1 MLLVR
6 FDTRVKRAVKGIFVN
21 RELLVLLPVNCEITF
36 LFLVKRDFGNCRE
49 EGFLVLIIFETRI
62 GCWIHR
68 KLWQWSATRSWK
80 KRWIFIW
87 NFWNTPAP
95 WIRWQLPWSQW
106 LEEDG
111 AEPQL
116 RNKELGPAF
125 SQHQEQEA
133 GEWWGHRTRQFLTKV
148 RKTYRIRT
156 FFFSWNVKCRI
167 YCPWNVKRPFNFPWN
182 VVNTPQPPFTTLSE
196 RQRERENWELSRP
209 EAGVETDLEITQS
222 NCGESPWKVTPNRG
236 SSLHWTIPQV
246 SAYSLLLFFLLVN
259 HRYGCVICSLEVL
272 LFLRLKTRNKF
283 DGSMQSSR
291 IMWSGL

>member
-80 KRWIFIW
+80 KRWIFVW
-87 NFWNTPAP
+87 NFWNRPAP
-95 WIRWQLPWSQW
+95 WIRWRLPWSQW

-148 RKTYRIRT
+148 RKTYRIKT
-156 FFFSWNVKCRI
+156 FFFLVKREMPNILSVKCEM
-167 YCPWNVKRPFNFPWN
+167 
-182 VVNTPQPPFTTLSE
+182 VV
-196 RQRERENWELSRP
+196 
-209 EAGVETDLEITQS
+209 
-222 NCGESPWKVTPNRG
+222 
-236 SSLHWTIPQV
+236 
-246 SAYSLLLFFLLVN
+246 
-259 HRYGCVICSLEVL
+259 
-272 LFLRLKTRNKF
+272 
-283 DGSMQSSR
+283 
-291 IMWSGL
+291 